1 MDQNSAITAIK
12 GIGEKTKD
20 SFAKMGVYTV
30 GDILLRFPRTY
41 IKYPSAQPI
50 NEIFSLTEEHHA
62 IAAKIQTAPA
72 VKNGRRMQIT
82 LLTIGDSGHKMQLIW
97 YHMPY
102 IKNNLQRNHYYVFY
116 GKVSIRDGKYMMEQ
130 PAIYTPEAYQEMEG
144 RLLPVYA
151 LTTGITNNL
160 MTKTIRQALDDEA

>member
-50 NEIFSLTEEHHA
+50 NEIFSLTEERHA
-62 IAAKIQTAPA
+62 IAAKIQTAPV
-72 VKNGRRMQIT
+72 VKMDAECRLHC
-82 LLTIGDSGHKMQLIW
+82 LLLETVDTRCS
-97 YHMPY
+97 
-102 IKNNLQRNHYYVFY
+102 
-116 GKVSIRDGKYMMEQ
+116 
-130 PAIYTPEAYQEMEG
+130 
-144 RLLPVYA
+144 
-151 LTTGITNNL
+151 
-160 MTKTIRQALDDEA
+160 